1 MNEYL
6 LLKGEYFMKFIK
18 TLFFLSLALA
28 TVLTIT
34 SLNAYAVD
42 QSICNPGSNVAVHN
56 NGSLKAC
63 QLKNDYDANNIR
75 CKKDYPVSFY
85 NSGKLESCVLSTSA
99 TIAGNKCKEDGLISF
114 YIDGK
119 LKSCV
124 KPDN

>member
-1 MNEYL
+1 
-6 LLKGEYFMKFIK
+6 MKIIK

-34 SLNAYAVD
+34 SFNLYAVD
-42 QSICNPGSNVAVHN
+42 QSICNPGSNVVLHN

-75 CKKDYPVSFY
+75 CKNDYPVSFY
-85 NSGKLESCVLSTSA
+85 DNGNLESCTLFTPA
-99 TIAGNKCKEDGLISF
+99 TIAENKCEANGLISF
-114 YIDGK
+114 FIDGK

-124 KPDN
+124 KPVN

>member
-1 MNEYL
+1 
-6 LLKGEYFMKFIK
+6 MKIIK
-18 TLFFLSLALA
+18 TLFLQILVLLSALTGF
-28 TVLTIT
+28 TV
-34 SLNAYAVD
+34 YAAD
-42 QSICNPGSNVAVHN
+42 QSICNSGTKVVLHN

-75 CKKDYPVSFY
+75 CKNDATASFY
-85 NSGKLESCVLSTSA
+85 DNGNLESCVLGKEA
-99 TIAGNKCKEDGLISF
+99 TLADNKCKQDGPISF